1 MLASLTLLSRW
12 TSERNSMMTINYLN
26 FIKLM
31 IWLCIIGLIIYM
43 VFHHLFPFAL
53 SLIIAVMI
61 NPIVQLL
68 QDKLNLHRK
77 LAVLS
82 VLVLI
87 LFSFITII
95 TFSLIELVHLFQYLT
110 QIMPHSIEETFKAIQ
125 LWSERIIDRSYDL
138 MSSFMNSIQP
148 QSQALLKELMNDMV
162 NSVKDYSQHVLVS
175 FFQNTINTLTNLL
188 KGSYFV
194 LFILIGTFFISSDGP
209 KWLTE
214 LNEKLP
220 GKMTNYIHT
229 IKESFV
235 SLIKKYALAQLIIVF
250 ITGVIVY
257 FGLLIFDVKHA
268 LAIASV
274 AIFLDLIPFI
284 GISALFTPWILYLF
298 FTNHYTLT
306 VQLSILF
313 ILLILIRNIIE
324 PKLIGSSIGIHPLF
338 LIMILFVFMKLF
350 GFFGILIGPMVAVSI
365 KALSQAGAFTSLKN
379 YLFDG

>member
-1 MLASLTLLSRW
+1 M
-12 TSERNSMMTINYLN
+12 
-26 FIKLM
+26 
-31 IWLCIIGLIIYM
+31 
-43 VFHHLFPFAL
+43 
-53 SLIIAVMI
+53 
-61 NPIVQLL
+61 
-68 QDKLNLHRK
+68 
-77 LAVLS
+77 
-82 VLVLI
+82 
-87 LFSFITII
+87 
-95 TFSLIELVHLFQYLT
+95 
-110 QIMPHSIEETFKAIQ
+110 
-125 LWSERIIDRSYDL
+125 
-138 MSSFMNSIQP
+138 
-148 QSQALLKELMNDMV
+148 
-162 NSVKDYSQHVLVS
+162 
-175 FFQNTINTLTNLL
+175 
-188 KGSYFV
+188 
-194 LFILIGTFFISSDGP
+194 SSDGP

>member
-1 MLASLTLLSRW
+1 
-12 TSERNSMMTINYLN
+12 
-26 FIKLM
+26 M

-194 LFILIGTFFISSDGP
+194 LFI
-209 KWLTE
+209 
-214 LNEKLP
+214 
-220 GKMTNYIHT
+220 
-229 IKESFV
+229 
-235 SLIKKYALAQLIIVF
+235 
-250 ITGVIVY
+250 
-257 FGLLIFDVKHA
+257 
-268 LAIASV
+268 
-274 AIFLDLIPFI
+274 
-284 GISALFTPWILYLF
+284 
-298 FTNHYTLT
+298 
-306 VQLSILF
+306 
-313 ILLILIRNIIE
+313 
-324 PKLIGSSIGIHPLF
+324 
-338 LIMILFVFMKLF
+338 
-350 GFFGILIGPMVAVSI
+350 
-365 KALSQAGAFTSLKN
+365 
-379 YLFDG
+379 